1 MVSIFLV
8 EDEAIVALDLK
19 NNLERLGYS
28 VIGNVPSG
36 EEALELLK
44 SIRPD
49 LIIMDI
55 KLQGTLDGIDTAAI
69 LNKQYQIPFIILSAY
84 SDEGIIER
92 AKHVEPYG
100 YIIKPFG
107 SNNLRASI
115 EMAMYRAQMK
125 SEVEKL
131 EMQLRQSEKMKAV
144 GDLAG
149 GIAHDFNNIL
159 TVILGYASLIDE
171 KLSHNENIESDIDGI
186 RHAALRANSLTKH
199 LLAFSRKQVLNPEY
213 VEINIIIENI
223 SRMVSRLI
231 PENIVFSIISDS
243 ESQVV
248 FIDQAQIEQV
258 ILNLVLNAKDALPQ
272 GGTLVLKSK
281 IVKLEKKIFVTTGTV
296 PKGVYV
302 SISVKDNGTGISS
315 DDINH
320 IFDPFFTTKP
330 LHKGTGL
337 GLASVYGIIEQ
348 SGGYIDVESVK
359 GKGALFTIYLE
370 TSTEKVSVENN
381 SDKETNNKLMGSE
394 KILVVEDDSEIRK
407 LIVKMLSTNGYNV
420 FESSNPGEAILLSE
434 NKEINFD
441 LLLTDLFMPLM
452 NGKQLSERLYSMGKH
467 FKTLFIS
474 GYESGMVQNMGVDI
488 ISKQFLSKP
497 FQLVDLLTI
506 VRRTLDGIVD

>member
-8 EDEAIVALDLK
+8 EDESIVALDLK

-44 SIRPD
+44 NLRPD

-69 LNKQYQIPFIILSAY
+69 LNKHYQIPFIILSAY
-84 SDEGIIER
+84 SDDGIIER

-107 SNNLRASI
+107 SNSLRTSI
-115 EMAMYRAQMK
+115 EMAMYRAQMN
-125 SEVEKL
+125 SEMEKL

-144 GDLAG
+144 GNLAG

-159 TVILGYASLIDE
+159 TVILGYTSLIEE
-171 KLSHNENIESDIDGI
+171 KLSLNESIETDIEGI
-186 RHAALRANSLTKH
+186 KHAALRANSLTKH
-199 LLAFSRKQVLNPEY
+199 LLSFSRKQVLNPEF

-231 PENIVFSIISDS
+231 PENIVFSVISDS

-258 ILNLVLNAKDALPQ
+258 ILNLVLNAKDAMPD
-272 GGTLVLKSK
+272 GGTLILKSK
-281 IVKLEKKIFVTTGTV
+281 IIKLEKKTFVTTGTV
-296 PKGVYV
+296 PKGMYV
-302 SISVKDNGTGISS
+302 SISVKDNGIGISS
-315 DDINH
+315 DDFNH
-320 IFDPFFTTKP
+320 IFDPFFTTKL

-348 SGGYIDVESVK
+348 SGGYIDVESSK
-359 GKGALFTIYLE
+359 GKGALFTVYLE
-370 TSTEKVSVENN
+370 TSTEKVLVNN
-381 SDKETNNKLMGSE
+381 NLDQEINNKLTGSE
-394 KILVVEDDSEIRK
+394 TILVVEDDSEIRM
-407 LIVKMLSTNGYNV
+407 LIVKMLSTSGYNV
-420 FESSNPGEAILLSE
+420 IESSNPGEAILLSE

-441 LLLTDLFMPLM
+441 LLLTDVFMPLM
-452 NGKQLSERLYSMGKH
+452 NGKQLSDRLYSMGKH
-467 FKTLFIS
+467 FETLFIS
-474 GYESGMVQNMGVDI
+474 GHESEKVKSLDIDI
-488 ISKQFLSKP
+488 IHKQFLSKP
-497 FQLVDLLTI
+497 FQRLDLLAI